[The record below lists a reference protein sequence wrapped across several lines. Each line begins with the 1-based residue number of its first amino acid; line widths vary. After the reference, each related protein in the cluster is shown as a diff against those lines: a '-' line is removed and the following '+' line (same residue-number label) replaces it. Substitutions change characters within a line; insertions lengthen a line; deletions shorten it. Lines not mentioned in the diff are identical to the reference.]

1 MGNKLEEGLRKG
13 LLAGLGLVVLT
24 KEKARQIARELVKKG
39 KVSGENVAEV
49 TGEILDKARKGKQ
62 LVEAR
67 IEKAIKKIIE
77 KTGVPT
83 RQEFEDLKKSL
94 EELKKKK

>member
-24 KEKARQIARELVKKG
+24 KEKAHQIARDLVKKG
-39 KVSGENVAEV
+39 EASSGNVAEV
-49 TGEILDKARKGKQ
+49 TGAILDKARKGKK

-67 IEKAIKKIIE
+67 IEEAIKNMIE
-77 KTGVPT
+77 KIGVPT
-83 RQEFEDLKKSL
+83 RREFENLKKSID
-94 EELKKKK
+94 ELKKKK